1 MKSITLR
8 LIDVDHIIGD
18 SLLAESLGK
27 NPLNETKDK
36 VLKFLGITKKEGEKP
51 IEAWL
56 RAMAEENGLPVS
68 RPVVPELREAV
79 EEFPQAMRF
88 LFWLA

>member
-8 LIDVDHIIGD
+8 LFDVDTIIGD
-18 SLLAESLGK
+18 SLLAEARRNTLDK
-27 NPLNETKDK
+27 IKDR
-36 VLKFLGITKKEGEKP
+36 VLQSMGITRKEGEKP

-56 RAMAEENGLPVS
+56 RAMAEENGLPFS
-68 RPVVPELREAV
+68 LPVVPELREAV
-79 EEFPQAMRF
+79 KGSPQAMRF